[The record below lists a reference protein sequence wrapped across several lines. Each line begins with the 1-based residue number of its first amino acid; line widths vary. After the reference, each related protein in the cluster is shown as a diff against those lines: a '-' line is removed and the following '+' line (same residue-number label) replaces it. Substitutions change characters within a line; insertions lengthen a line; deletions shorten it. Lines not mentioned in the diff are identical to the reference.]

1 MVNVNKPISKNDGTI
16 QKVENRRPRNTELN
30 SSKSAT
36 SAITGVSLANIR
48 KLNCSREAVIQEL
61 RRWLSEEEAKDYLE
75 AFENETGATVVRLAS
90 PEEAAMDGDF
100 WAVKDGK
107 EQLWYRTDGEWY
119 TKDDLDGS
127 CGETDADSSL
137 NCESGSAKV
146 SGTVTIY
153 NDFADLDNDTTERL
167 LRSRIE
173 KAVPGAKVDFEKVN
187 DTDVKVTI
195 DCADA
200 DAEKARLAVESSD
213 VAKSVDWNS
222 ATAELD
228 SSADTSSESDSSS
241 TTENTTESM
250 NLNSSEEPEGDTD
263 GGDAIGEGSDEVAMI
278 TTESGNEVALS
289 DIKIVQNPE
298 TNEISLFIKEDED
311 EEIPEGFVVIA
322 TASQPTLP
330 ADNTCPECGQDP
342 CVCESVEETD
352 GEEGEGL
359 DSSKKKNELNCSENI
374 KEALADAGDDEH
386 DVLTYV
392 VQCIEYLGKADEV
405 LSKINDEAAPEGSN
419 LREQLSDIDTHEAL
433 VAVVEALEDL
443 GLVDEVLNTMAINP
457 LGNEPDIDSN
467 LNCSISEV
475 TVPENFGREKSQL
488 MDLRNIIEGELSDKG
503 YDVSVKELARPNATT
518 MQISFEGGNGNEEV
532 IDRAIEEI
540 VADVANFNSPT
551 SANSSLSEEEPIAE
565 ANQEYQVF
573 YVDENGN
580 GIDEPAVIE
589 VPAGLTGIEL
599 YEAILDRFDE
609 QYPNCSWETI
619 CDMEDNV
626 KMDSSKKSEL
636 NSSVHDN
643 PALKVFVD
651 KIKQTAQQV
660 SAVPT
665 MEDGKTGYKII
676 VRGMESADV
685 EPLAKEMGIK
695 LAGIKPLEGGFA
707 IIVDDVSLNNSTID
721 PESPDLM
728 NDGMRYRGYFISGS
742 DRIGYVC
749 VSPYGAFSP
758 GVYKTV
764 DEAKEAIDQD
774 MKFRFPEGENND
786 VDTTLAD

>member
-1 MVNVNKPISKNDGTI
+1 MYHGYTI
-16 QKVENRRPRNTELN
+16 EQSESGDSFLINYEGEYYDFDNLDDAVEFIDESEKLLYG
-30 SSKSAT
+30 SDYDDY
-36 SAITGVSLANIR
+36 VS
-48 KLNCSREAVIQEL
+48 Q
-61 RRWLSEEEAKDYLE
+61 
-75 AFENETGATVVRLAS
+75 F
-90 PEEAAMDGDF
+90 
-100 WAVKDGK
+100 
-107 EQLWYRTDGEWY
+107 
-119 TKDDLDGS
+119 
-127 CGETDADSSL
+127 DSS
-137 NCESGSAKV
+137 
-146 SGTVTIY
+146 
-153 NDFADLDNDTTERL
+153 R
-167 LRSRIE
+167 
-173 KAVPGAKVDFEKVN
+173 
-187 DTDVKVTI
+187 
-195 DCADA
+195 
-200 DAEKARLAVESSD
+200 
-213 VAKSVDWNS
+213 
-222 ATAELD
+222 
-228 SSADTSSESDSSS
+228 
-241 TTENTTESM
+241 
-250 NLNSSEEPEGDTD
+250 
-263 GGDAIGEGSDEVAMI
+263 
-278 TTESGNEVALS
+278 
-289 DIKIVQNPE
+289 
-298 TNEISLFIKEDED
+298 
-311 EEIPEGFVVIA
+311 
-322 TASQPTLP
+322 
-330 ADNTCPECGQDP
+330 
-342 CVCESVEETD
+342 
-352 GEEGEGL
+352 
-359 DSSKKKNELNCSENI
+359 KKNELDCSENI
-374 KEALADAGDDEH
+374 KEVLADAGDDEH

-405 LSKINDEAAPEGSN
+405 LSAINDEAAPEGSN

-488 MDLRNIIEGELSDKG
+488 MDLRNIIEGELFDKG
-503 YDVSVKELARPNATT
+503 YEVAVKELARPNATT
-518 MQISFEGGNGNEEV
+518 MQISFEGGNGYEDV

-540 VADVANFNSPT
+540 VADVANFNSTT
-551 SANSSLSEEEPIAE
+551 STNSSLSEEEPIAE
-565 ANQEYQVF
+565 ANQAYQVF

-580 GIDEPAVIE
+580 EIDEPAVIE

-599 YEAILDRFDE
+599 YEAILDSFDE

-749 VSPYGAFSP
+749 VSPYGAFLP

-774 MKFRFPEGENND
+774 MKFRFPEGEDLNSSI
-786 VDTTLAD
+786 DTDKLYEIADRYSSSTPVSGNWDTETQHEMKAIMEELGVSEEEAKKLMINVLGFDESMLN